1 MRFRWIGALGLH
13 ISFWAFL
20 IGMALGQTVY
30 FEPSEVTVKQA
41 GESFSVELKIK
52 DVQDL
57 YGFEASFT
65 FDKTALTLKSVD
77 EGDFLTSD
85 GAQTFKTNIKDA
97 DGDLAGAAV
106 TRLLE
111 EKGVDG
117 EGTLLVLGF
126 EVVEPKEVRVDVSIK
141 LSDSNA
147 QEIPLAADILPLTV
161 KSVVAENQPPV
172 AVAGEDITVKVGEEI
187 TFDGGKSSDPDG
199 KITSYEW
206 DFGDGTKAEGV
217 QVKKIY
223 DKPGQ
228 YQVTLTVADDKGATA
243 TDTLTVTVKEE
254 GEAVIRE
261 HTDGSPMLA
270 LQAKFPTENAPG
282 KAFIDVWKGSFEVK
296 KGMFLEYQIFMPS
309 GNPHFKAGV
318 ELHTS
323 DGTVLGK
330 ITDPK
335 PVDQNGVS
343 SAPSTD
349 LVKAAR
355 DRWYHRKIF
364 LDALA
369 GKTIDAIMLATES
382 SKHQPGLFRAYVDN
396 IQITDGNV
404 RLLDVYIDDDN
415 VPATGQPESTLS
427 ETITSEGV
435 EDAKVSVEKVVAV
448 EPTGK
453 LITPWAKIKA
463 MR

>member
-1 MRFRWIGALGLH
+1 MKFQWVGALGLC
-13 ISFWAFL
+13 ILFWAFL
-20 IGMALGQTVY
+20 IGMAPGQTVY

-41 GESFSVELKIK
+41 GESFSVELKVK
-52 DVQDL
+52 DVKDL
-57 YGFEASFT
+57 YGFEVSLT

-77 EGDFLTSD
+77 EGDFLKSD
-85 GAQTFKTNIKDA
+85 GGQTFKTNIKDA
-97 DGDLAGAAV
+97 DGALVGAAV

-111 EKGVDG
+111 EKGIDG
-117 EGTLLVLGF
+117 EGTLLVLDF
-126 EVVEPKEVRVDVSIK
+126 EVVEPKEVKVDLSIK

-147 QEIPLAADILPLTV
+147 QEIPVADVLPLTV
-161 KSVVAENQPPV
+161 KPAGAENQPPV
-172 AVAGEDITVKVGEEI
+172 AVAGENLTVKVGEEI

-199 KITSYEW
+199 QIASYEW

-223 DKPGQ
+223 DKPGE
-228 YQVTLTVADDKGATA
+228 YQVTLTVTDDKGATA
-243 TDTLTVTVKEE
+243 TATLTVTVKEA

-270 LQAKFPTENAPG
+270 LQAKFPAENTLG
-282 KAFIDVWKGSFEVK
+282 KAYIDVWKGSFEVK
-296 KGMFLEYQIFMPS
+296 KGMFLEYQIYMPS

-318 ELHTS
+318 EVHTS
-323 DGTVLGK
+323 DETVLGK

-349 LVKAAR
+349 LAQAAR
-355 DRWYHRKIF
+355 DRWYHRKIS

-382 SKHQPGLFRAYVDN
+382 SEHQPGLFRAYVDN

-404 RLLDVYIDDDN
+404 RLLDVYIDGDN
-415 VPATGQPESTLS
+415 VPTTGQPESTLS
-427 ETITSEGV
+427 ETIPSEGV

-448 EPTGK
+448 EPAGK
-453 LITPWAKIKA
+453 LVTPWAKIKA